1 MSEEMNRF
9 LQNFQLPDKPEGLLP
24 ELPRNI
30 GDINDETLMEL
41 YTMFMSWLSYAKT
54 QLTLAEIDEERTRN
68 ELEYLQSS
76 ILIEQWD
83 NKTKGDLVTVAK
95 AKRDVDPRIV
105 SQIEAY
111 TSKRAYRK
119 LVDTIFDRCERGA
132 QVVSR
137 ELSRRISMAPQE
149 RRQNRFAP

>member
-1 MSEEMNRF
+1 MSEEMDKF
-9 LQNFQLPDKPEGLLP
+9 LKNFQLPDKPEGLLP

-30 GDINDETLMEL
+30 GDLSDEDLMEL
-41 YTMFMSWLSYAKT
+41 YTVFMAWLSYAKT
-54 QLTLAEIDEERTRN
+54 QLTLGEIDEERTRN

-83 NKTKGDLVTVAK
+83 NKMKGDLVTVAK
-95 AKRDVDPRIV
+95 AKRDIDPRIT
-105 SQIEAY
+105 SQVELY

>member
-1 MSEEMNRF
+1 
-9 LQNFQLPDKPEGLLP
+9 
-24 ELPRNI
+24 
-30 GDINDETLMEL
+30 
-41 YTMFMSWLSYAKT
+41 
-54 QLTLAEIDEERTRN
+54 LTLGEIDEERTRN

-83 NKTKGDLVTVAK
+83 NKMKGDLVTVAK
-95 AKRDVDPRIV
+95 AKRDIDPRIT
-105 SQIEAY
+105 SQVELY

-149 RRQNRFAP
+149 RRQHRFAP

>member
-1 MSEEMNRF
+1 MSEEMDKF
-9 LQNFQLPDKPEGLLP
+9 LKNFQLPDKPEGLLP

-30 GDINDETLMEL
+30 GDLSDEDLMEL
-41 YTMFMSWLSYAKT
+41 YTVFMAWLSYAKT
-54 QLTLAEIDEERTRN
+54 QLTLGEIDEERTRN

-83 NKTKGDLVTVAK
+83 NKMKGDLVTVAK
-95 AKRDVDPRIV
+95 AKRDIDPRITAQV
-105 SQIEAY
+105 ELY

-149 RRQNRFAP
+149 RRQHRFAP